1 MCMVYILV
9 NSALCLVWCLILC
22 LGMFVW
28 QSSMRSCWFQ
38 EDRLRVGP
46 TNPLGV
52 FAICLARC
60 LGIAPLGAVTMVGGS
75 SDPSVPW
82 SPGVSLQEK
91 AGRPMGPST
100 LRCEFPWEVVV
111 VFVGY
116 LFWLFRFFCL
126 FFVKSLLFLRGRC
139 FFSGPLSPSRPD
151 PYLAYICPSHFFF
164 LSGLFVD
171 AVCSLSLSLSQA
183 LGNPKPF
190 WFGVPL
196 VFLHPGHAP
205 RHRSVHR
212 PLHLPPGHAP
222 APVFFFF
229 RRRSRWVVGGVW
241 FPGWGLGSVGV
252 LVWCFG
258 RSWLLFFVLLRS
270 CISSC
275 IRTTAMPVF
284 RPQWRLTPFL
294 PLIGSS
300 WVTRLLLGVDP
311 GTVRSAAGR
320 GCRRHCDPTQ
330 LLGTTII
337 IMTALPGHRRPPP
350 QQTPAI
356 SSVPGFVGGLLFF
369 VCHVTLRC
377 RLHFLHLSLA
387 LDRQP
392 YCHTLS
398 WASGQFFSPFS
409 KGEMLSVFVIWFF
422 SGLAGRLLSFFSV
435 LLILGSFCEKIFG
448 SELLFSGFGVGRV
461 FFGAVLP
468 MFLLNYLVFRSRKCL
483 EKILLW
489 SGPLFE

>member
-1 MCMVYILV
+1 MGSLR
-9 NSALCLVWCLILC
+9 
-22 LGMFVW
+22 FVW
-28 QSSMRSCWFQ
+28 QDVWVLRHWG
-38 EDRLRVGP
+38 RLPWWGGLRTPRYHGP
-46 TNPLGV
+46 PGCLSKRRQGGPWAPPPCGV
-52 FAICLARC
+52 NSPGKLSWSLSGICS
-60 LGIAPLGAVTMVGGS
+60 GS
-75 SDPSVPW
+75 SGCLSV
-82 SPGVSLQEK
+82 L
-91 AGRPMGPST
+91 
-100 LRCEFPWEVVV
+100 CE
-111 VFVGY
+111 VFVISQGSVF
-116 LFWLFRFFCL
+116 LFWTVEPFTTRP
-126 FFVKSLLFLRGRC
+126 V
-139 FFSGPLSPSRPD
+139 SGL
-151 PYLAYICPSHFFF
+151 YLPVPFFF

-171 AVCSLSLSLSQA
+171 AVCSLSLSLSLSLRRWGTPNLFG
-183 LGNPKPF
+183 LGFPLCFSILDTLLAIDPYI
-190 WFGVPL
+190 VPYTYPQVTL
-196 VFLHPGHAP
+196 
-205 RHRSVHR
+205 
-212 PLHLPPGHAP
+212 PLL
-222 APVFFFF
+222 FFFF
-229 RRRSRWVVGGVW
+229 CRRSRWVVGGVW

-258 RSWLLFFVLLRS
+258 RSWLLVFVLLRS

-275 IRTTAMPVF
+275 TRTTAMPVF

-369 VCHVTLRC
+369 VCHVTLRF

-398 WASGQFFSPFS
+398 CASGQFFSPSRRGKCCPF
-409 KGEMLSVFVIWFF
+409 
-422 SGLAGRLLSFFSV
+422 LSFGFFRAWLGVFCRFFPFV
-435 LLILGSFCEKIFG
+435 LS
-448 SELLFSGFGVGRV
+448 
-461 FFGAVLP
+461 
-468 MFLLNYLVFRSRKCL
+468 
-483 EKILLW
+483 
-489 SGPLFE
+489 

>member
-1 MCMVYILV
+1 M
-9 NSALCLVWCLILC
+9 
-22 LGMFVW
+22 
-28 QSSMRSCWFQ
+28 
-38 EDRLRVGP
+38 
-46 TNPLGV
+46 
-52 FAICLARC
+52 
-60 LGIAPLGAVTMVGGS
+60 
-75 SDPSVPW
+75 
-82 SPGVSLQEK
+82 
-91 AGRPMGPST
+91 
-100 LRCEFPWEVVV
+100 
-111 VFVGY
+111 
-116 LFWLFRFFCL
+116 
-126 FFVKSLLFLRGRC
+126 LFLRGRC

-151 PYLAYICPSHFFF
+151 PYLAYICLSPFFSC
-164 LSGLFVD
+164 L
-171 AVCSLSLSLSQA
+171 VCSSTPCVLFLSLSLSQA

-222 APVFFFF
+222 APVFFFS

-252 LVWCFG
+252 LVWCFA
-258 RSWLLFFVLLRS
+258 RSWLLVFVLLRS

-369 VCHVTLRC
+369 VCHVTLRF

-398 WASGQFFSPFS
+398 CASGQFFFSPSRRGKCCPF
-409 KGEMLSVFVIWFF
+409 LSFGFFRAWLGVFC
-422 SGLAGRLLSFFSV
+422 RFFSV
-435 LLILGSFCEKIFG
+435 LLVLGSFCEKIFG

-461 FFGAVLP
+461 FFWCCFA
-468 MFLLNYLVFRSRKCL
+468 YVFA
-483 EKILLW
+483 
-489 SGPLFE
+489 